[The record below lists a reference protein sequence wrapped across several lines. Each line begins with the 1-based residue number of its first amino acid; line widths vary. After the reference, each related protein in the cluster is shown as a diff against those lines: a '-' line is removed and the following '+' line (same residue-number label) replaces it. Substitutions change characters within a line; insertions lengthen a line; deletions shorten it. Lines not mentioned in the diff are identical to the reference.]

1 MSTSAANSSLDAAD
15 LRLID
20 ELRADARQP
29 LSRLAATLG
38 VAASTV
44 HARISR
50 LVSRGVIRRFTIDVD
65 PGALGYRT
73 EALVSVRI
81 RPGAR
86 AQLTRFAEEL
96 RTHPDVA
103 QYFYVA
109 GAEDFVIHFR
119 GRDSADLR
127 SFVTDHLS
135 THSIVAATN
144 TSLIFERTD
153 GLRGV

>member
-1 MSTSAANSSLDAAD
+1 MRTESANDSVDATD

-20 ELRADARQP
+20 ELTSDARQP
-29 LSRLAATLG
+29 LGRLATTLG
-38 VAASTV
+38 LAASTV
-44 HARISR
+44 HARIAR
-50 LVSRGVIRRFTIDVD
+50 LVSRGAIRRFTIDVD
-65 PGALGYRT
+65 PAALGYRT
-73 EALVSVRI
+73 EALVAVRI

-86 AQLTRFAEEL
+86 AQMARFADEL

-119 GRDSADLR
+119 GRDTADLR
-127 SFVTDHLS
+127 SFVSDHLS

>member
-1 MSTSAANSSLDAAD
+1 MAQMAASESMDAAD

-29 LSRLAATLG
+29 LSRLASTLG
-38 VAASTV
+38 LAASTV
-44 HARISR
+44 HARIAR
-50 LVSRGVIRRFTIDVD
+50 LVTRGAIRRFTIEVD
-65 PGALGYRT
+65 PVALGYRT
-73 EALVSVRI
+73 EALVSLRI

-96 RTHPDVA
+96 RSHPDVA

-127 SFVTDHLS
+127 TFVTDHLS

-144 TSLIFERTD
+144 TSLIFERAD

>member
-1 MSTSAANSSLDAAD
+1 MDAAD

-20 ELRADARQP
+20 ELRSDARQP

-38 VAASTV
+38 LAASTV

-50 LVSRGVIRRFTIDVD
+50 LVSRGVIRHFTIDVD

-86 AQLTRFAEEL
+86 AQLTRFAEEPAR
-96 RTHPDVA
+96 RT
-103 QYFYVA
+103 
-109 GAEDFVIHFR
+109 
-119 GRDSADLR
+119 S
-127 SFVTDHLS
+127 
-135 THSIVAATN
+135 
-144 TSLIFERTD
+144 
-153 GLRGV
+153 